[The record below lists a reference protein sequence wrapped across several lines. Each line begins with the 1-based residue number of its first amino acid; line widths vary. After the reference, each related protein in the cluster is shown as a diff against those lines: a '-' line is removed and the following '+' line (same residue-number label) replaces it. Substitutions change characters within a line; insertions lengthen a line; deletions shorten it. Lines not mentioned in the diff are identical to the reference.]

1 MIVSNRERQ
10 PSRPFAVARLSL
22 VLAVGLALA
31 ACGSEEAPGGATPAT
46 PATTAETHAPPVP
59 TAETAVSDAV
69 SALSVD
75 ELREAARKAYG
86 ENRLYAP
93 VENNAVEYYLA
104 LRDKA
109 PDDAGASSALTDLLP
124 MTVIATEQSITR
136 EDFNEARR
144 LAALVEK
151 AQPTHPAL
159 DRLKTNI
166 EAREKAAVARVAAEA
181 TSAEEQAARQVEIER
196 QRLADQKRQQEQA
209 ARELAQKEAADKE
222 AAEAKAEAD
231 RIAQQQAE
239 QRAAEQR
246 AAAARAS
253 AAAAPTAADLRPLSM
268 AAPTF
273 PRDALRARQTGEVVV
288 EYTVGTD
295 GSVTS
300 ARVVRSEPARVF
312 DRAALDAVQSWRF
325 QPISAPVTTRR
336 AIGFNPGG

>member
-31 ACGSEEAPGGATPAT
+31 ACGSEEAPGGAAPAT
-46 PATTAETHAPPVP
+46 PATTAETQAPPVP

-181 TSAEEQAARQVEIER
+181 TSAE
-196 QRLADQKRQQEQA
+196 
-209 ARELAQKEAADKE
+209 
-222 AAEAKAEAD
+222 
-231 RIAQQQAE
+231 
-239 QRAAEQR
+239 QR

>member
-31 ACGSEEAPGGATPAT
+31 ACGSEEAPGGAAPAT
-46 PATTAETHAPPVP
+46 PATTAETQAPPVP

-181 TSAEEQAARQVEIER
+181 TSAE
-196 QRLADQKRQQEQA
+196 EQA

>member
-46 PATTAETHAPPVP
+46 PATTAETQAPPVP

-209 ARELAQKEAADKE
+209 ARELAQNQMIQKVIRAEPVDPQTWAIYLAAGLGL
-222 AAEAKAEAD
+222 AAVLWF
-231 RIAQQQAE
+231 
-239 QRAAEQR
+239 AA
-246 AAAARAS
+246 
-253 AAAAPTAADLRPLSM
+253 
-268 AAPTF
+268 
-273 PRDALRARQTGEVVV
+273 
-288 EYTVGTD
+288 
-295 GSVTS
+295 
-300 ARVVRSEPARVF
+300 VRRYHQEKLA
-312 DRAALDAVQSWRF
+312 
-325 QPISAPVTTRR
+325 IS
-336 AIGFNPGG
+336 G

>member
-1 MIVSNRERQ
+1 
-10 PSRPFAVARLSL
+10 
-22 VLAVGLALA
+22 
-31 ACGSEEAPGGATPAT
+31 
-46 PATTAETHAPPVP
+46 
-59 TAETAVSDAV
+59 
-69 SALSVD
+69 
-75 ELREAARKAYG
+75 
-86 ENRLYAP
+86 
-93 VENNAVEYYLA
+93 
-104 LRDKA
+104 
-109 PDDAGASSALTDLLP
+109 